1 VPVGAAGVSSNGR
14 WQFWGQA
21 VDAFESAPVGGLG
34 AGGFE
39 EWWGRHAT
47 VPLFVRNPHSL
58 PLQEAAELGIPGIAL
73 FLTFVGALALAAR
86 RRLGEGRAG
95 DGGVLLAVVVAG
107 AVGAAVDWTWEIPAV
122 YGPAVAC
129 AALLLVSTPSRPLGR
144 DGYWLGLGTVAAAWV
159 AMVAGGLVV
168 LTEVE
173 LSQSRDAAGGD
184 RIAEGIDRA
193 RAARTVQPW
202 SAEPY
207 TQLALLEQQRGDL
220 PQAFAY
226 LRQAEQ
232 RDSEDW
238 RLVLIEAT
246 LQHASGNDAAARSAF
261 ARAQRRAPL
270 SLGPVVFAQQNQG

>member
-1 VPVGAAGVSSNGR
+1 M
-14 WQFWGQA
+14 
-21 VDAFESAPVGGLG
+21 
-34 AGGFE
+34 
-39 EWWGRHAT
+39 
-47 VPLFVRNPHSL
+47 PLFVRNPHSL